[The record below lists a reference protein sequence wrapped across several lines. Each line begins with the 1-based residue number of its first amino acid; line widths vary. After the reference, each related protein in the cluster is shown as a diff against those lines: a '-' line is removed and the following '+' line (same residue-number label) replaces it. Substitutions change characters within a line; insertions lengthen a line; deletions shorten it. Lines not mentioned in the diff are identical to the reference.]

1 LNLSGGAING
11 EEIVNRVVPVID
23 VYDEVNVFMREYT
36 KTGFKFE
43 KFKILITKSIKIAV
57 SDPKRAA
64 IYLNIIDSI
73 QAL

>member
-43 KFKILITKSIKIAV
+43 KFKVKIFF
-57 SDPKRAA
+57 
-64 IYLNIIDSI
+64 LN
-73 QAL
+73 